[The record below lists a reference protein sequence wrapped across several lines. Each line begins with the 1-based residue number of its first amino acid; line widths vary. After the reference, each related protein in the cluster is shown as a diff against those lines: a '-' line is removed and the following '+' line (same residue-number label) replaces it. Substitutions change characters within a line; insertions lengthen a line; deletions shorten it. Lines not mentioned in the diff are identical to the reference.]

1 MFSNLGLG
9 FASGCLMII
18 VEIIYAKLII
28 PKKCKILFLLILSA
42 TLASVTG
49 WMINKYYD
57 NPKAY
62 YQFKKGKIE
71 IVIGFL

>member
-1 MFSNLGLG
+1 
-9 FASGCLMII
+9 MII

-28 PKKCKILFLLILSA
+28 QKKCKILLLLAISA

-71 IVIGFL
+71 TVIGVIYIL